1 MIRSKTT
8 RLGRSAR
15 QFTLVGFG
23 AVAAVALAACGSSS
37 SGSTAA
43 ATSAAAAAT
52 SAAAA
57 ATSAAA
63 PAAGDKIAVSL
74 ITKDSTNPFF
84 VAMQAGAKK
93 AGTDAGVDVTIASGK
108 KEGDDQG
115 QIDAIENAI
124 SAKQKGI
131 LITPM
136 STGVNAAIK
145 KARDAGLFVIALD
158 TPPDPA
164 NTVDI
169 TFATDNREAGH
180 LIGKYTAAKLDGKKA
195 VIALLDIFNDKI
207 VSVDYNRDQGF
218 LEGMGIPVGD
228 PKKNGDEAKTGKYT
242 GGKGGDYE
250 IVGNEA
256 TGANEEGGQKGMEN
270 LLAKNPKINVIY
282 TINEPTAAGAQ
293 VALKAAGNTD
303 HIMVSVDG
311 GKAGV
316 QNVANGV
323 IDATSQQYPLKM
335 ASLGVQAIVD
345 IVKNNKKPAVSDG
358 LDFYNTGVTLIAK
371 NPVAGVDSKDPQFGL
386 DNAWG

>member
-1 MIRSKTT
+1 MRAQFKRHRPIRTVMA
-8 RLGRSAR
+8 LGI
-15 QFTLVGFG
+15 
-23 AVAAVALAACGSSS
+23 AASFALAACGSDSKSS
-37 SGSTAA
+37 
-43 ATSAAAAAT
+43 ATVAPGAT
-52 SAAAA
+52 GAPAG
-57 ATSAAA
+57 TGA
-63 PAAGDKIAVSL
+63 PAAGGKIAVSL

-93 AGTDAGVDVTIASGK
+93 AGTTAGVDITIASGK
-108 KEGDDQG
+108 AEGDDQG

-124 SAKQKGI
+124 AAKQKGI

-136 STGVNAAIK
+136 STGVNDAIK

-158 TPPDPA
+158 TPTDPPDA
-164 NTVDI
+164 VDI
-169 TFATDNREAGH
+169 TFATDNREAGK
-180 LIGKYTAAKLDGKKA
+180 LIGQYTAAKLDGKKA

-270 LLAKNPKINVIY
+270 LLAKNKDINVVY
-282 TINEPTAAGAQ
+282 TINEPTASGAYA
-293 VALKAAGNTD
+293 ALTAAGKTTAD
-303 HIMVSVDG
+303 FILVSVDG

-316 QNVANGV
+316 QEVAAGH
-323 IDATSQQYPLKM
+323 IAATSQQYPLKM
-335 ASLGVQAIVD
+335 ADLGVKAIAD
-345 IVKNNKKPAVSDG
+345 FAKSGKKPTVTAG
-358 LDFYNTGVTLIAK
+358 LDFFNTGVTLIAK
-371 NPVAGVDSKDPQFGL
+371 DPVAGVDSKDPAYGL
-386 DNAWG
+386 ANAWG

>member
-1 MIRSKTT
+1 MKASSMRRQAVIGVGLAMT
-8 RLGRSAR
+8 LG
-15 QFTLVGFG
+15 
-23 AVAAVALAACGSSS
+23 LAACGSSGSSTTASGSS
-37 SGSTAA
+37 SGSAA
-43 ATSAAAAAT
+43 AGG
-52 SAAAA
+52 
-57 ATSAAA
+57 
-63 PAAGDKIAVSL
+63 GDKIAVSL

-93 AGTDAGVDVTIASGK
+93 AGEANGVDVTIASGK
-108 KEGDDQG
+108 AEGDDDG
-115 QIDAIENAI
+115 QIKAIENAI
-124 SAKQKGI
+124 AAKQKGI

-136 STGVNAAIK
+136 STGVNDAIK

-164 NTVDI
+164 DTVDI
-169 TFATDNREAGH
+169 TFATDNREAGK

-195 VIALLDIFNDKI
+195 TIALLDIFNDKI

-256 TGANEEGGQKGMEN
+256 TGANEEGGQKGLEN
-270 LLAKNPKINVIY
+270 LLSKNPNINVVY
-282 TINEPTAAGAQ
+282 TINEPTAAGAD
-293 VALKAAGNTD
+293 AAMKAKGKQPAD
-303 HIMVSVDG
+303 YILVSVDG
-311 GKAGV
+311 GKSGV
-316 QNVANGV
+316 QDVADGV

-335 ASLGVQAIVD
+335 ADLGVKAIAD
-345 IVKNNKKPAVSDG
+345 YAKNGTKPTVSAG
-358 LDFYNTGVTLIAK
+358 LDFFNTGVTLIAK
-371 NPVAGVDSKDPQFGL
+371 DPATGVDSKDPQFGL